1 MKYLI
6 FFLIA
11 LVVIAGVA
19 FLYFREG
26 GERDNAIGSL
36 TSDEC
41 VERGG
46 AVINTLNPAFSY
58 SPDEILGEIDEVRCP
73 CVCIKK
79 KTGTSEEFFL
89 AE

>member
-11 LVVIAGVA
+11 LVVIAGAA
-19 FLYFREG
+19 FLYFRE